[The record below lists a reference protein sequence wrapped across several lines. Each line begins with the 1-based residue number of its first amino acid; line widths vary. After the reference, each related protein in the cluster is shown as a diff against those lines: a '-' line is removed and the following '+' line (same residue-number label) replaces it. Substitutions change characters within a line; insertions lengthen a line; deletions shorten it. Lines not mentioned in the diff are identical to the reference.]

1 MSQISQPVILAV
13 DDKPENL
20 SLLFDLLDG
29 KGYEVLI
36 SQNGESALAR
46 AEATQPDLILLDVM
60 MPGID
65 GFETCRK
72 LKANHVTAEI
82 PIIFMTAVTETE
94 EKVKGLELGAV
105 DYITKPIQAKE
116 VLARVNTHLTIQR
129 LQRDVQAALDR
140 ETEQKK
146 RLTMFTSTTSN
157 ILGTVLNTMSF
168 SLDVLQR
175 NYDCMT
181 PEERARAIAKLDESL
196 QKARH
201 KIQDLL
207 KRLKEESRG

>member
-1 MSQISQPVILAV
+1 MSQISHPVILAV

-29 KGYEVLI
+29 KGYEVLV

-46 AEATQPDLILLDVM
+46 AEATQPNLILLDVM

-72 LKANHVTAEI
+72 LKANHATTGI
-82 PIIFMTAVTETE
+82 PIIFMTAVTETA
-94 EKVKGLELGAV
+94 EKVKGFELGAV

-116 VLARVNTHLTIQR
+116 VLARVHTHLTVQR

-140 ETEQKK
+140 EMEQKK
-146 RLTMFTSTTSN
+146 RLTMFASTTSN
-157 ILGTVLNTMSF
+157 ILGTLLNTMSF
-168 SLDVLQR
+168 SLDAFQR
-175 NYDCMT
+175 NHHHMT
-181 PEERARAIAKLDESL
+181 VEQREQALAKLAESL
-196 QKARH
+196 QRAIEKIRELLAALKA
-201 KIQDLL
+201 
-207 KRLKEESRG
+207 